1 MSFGFSFCV
10 FTFALIVMNDNNKK
24 YQNGFTP
31 HLFGDK
37 PRTFSSKKGEG
48 FTIWE
53 LLVVMAII
61 GIVSAIV
68 LAQNQYF
75 NSRRQLQRA
84 VQELS
89 VNIRWA
95 QGLALETQQVGGVL
109 PAGYGIYVKDA
120 SHYLIFYNLS
130 SAVKTYVAATSQTLK
145 EFTLPSSVTLTAGV
159 TQNAF
164 FLKPNP
170 DCYINNNPPGG
181 TEDFIDMIL
190 QDNKTMTT
198 KTIRV
203 NDGCLVKI
211 L

>member
-1 MSFGFSFCV
+1 MLSLKGYKQ
-10 FTFALIVMNDNNKK
+10 KK
-24 YQNGFTP
+24 NGFTP

-84 VQELS
+84 IQELS

-95 QGLALETQQVGGVL
+95 QGMALETQQIGGVL
-109 PAGYGIYVKDA
+109 PDGYGVYAKDA
-120 SHYLIFYNLS
+120 SHYLIFYNPKQTP
-130 SAVKTYVAATSQTLK
+130 VVTTYKTTGVLALQSQTLK
-145 EFTLPSSVTLTAGV
+145 EFTLPSNVTLTGGV

-190 QDNKTMTT
+190 RDNKTMTT

>member
-1 MSFGFSFCV
+1 MEV
-10 FTFALIVMNDNNKK
+10 QNQKK
-24 YQNGFTP
+24 N
-31 HLFGDK
+31 
-37 PRTFSSKKGEG
+37 G

-95 QGLALETQQVGGVL
+95 QGMALETQLAGGVL
-109 PAGYGIYVKDA
+109 PAGYGIYVKDD

-145 EFTLPSSVTLTAGV
+145 EFTLPSGIPLIGGV
-159 TQNAF
+159 GQNAF

-170 DCYINNNPPGG
+170 DCYVNNNPPSGF
-181 TEDFIDMIL
+181 EDNLDIIL
-190 QDNKTMTT
+190 RDNKTMTT
-198 KTIRV
+198 KTIRI